1 MDSEIIEALHA
12 SRNISIINLQY
23 ADNTLLFGRFKMD
36 QAIQLKWILHM
47 FELWSRLRIN
57 FNKSQLLF
65 LGERDLSTKIIE
77 KIMDC
82 KGRVF

>member
-57 FNKSQLLF
+57 FKQEPIAF
-65 LGERDLSTKIIE
+65 LGREGSEHKNN
-77 KIMDC
+77 
-82 KGRVF
+82 